1 MQRIQFWSA
10 SRLAGAAASRR
21 GTLALLALSGIF
33 YWASLFIYVPT
44 LGVYARSFGLSATLV
59 GTILSMYGM
68 WQALSRLPLGILADW
83 SGRRKPYILAGFIL
97 SAVGALIMAFADD
110 GAGLL
115 VGRAITGLAGS
126 AWVPMVV
133 LFSSLF
139 PPEQAVRASAILAV
153 ANSFSRLVATA
164 VTGVLNDSFGYQA
177 AFIAAA
183 VGAGLALLATL
194 PVREAALAPKQPSMK
209 QIARLGL
216 RRDVLVPTALNTV
229 AQYIAWATTFGC
241 LPIMARENLG
251 ASSAMISLLTSLNV
265 FLSIAGNLVTPHIAQ
280 RFNKLHLIYAT
291 FAVLVAGTALTAL
304 SGSIGMLFLAQ
315 AVLGLGSG
323 VNYPLLVGMSIEKV
337 DESER
342 ATAMG
347 LHQSV
352 YSVGIF
358 TGPWLSGILSD
369 AFGMPAMFAVTAV
382 GCALAVFGLGLLIG
396 ARRGQPG
403 PPA

>member
-83 SGRRKPYILAGFIL
+83 SGRRKPYILAGFVL
-97 SAVGALIMAFADD
+97 SAVGALIMAFAD
-110 GAGLL
+110 GAAGLL

-194 PVREAALAPKQPSMK
+194 PVREAALASKQPSMK
-209 QIARLGL
+209 QVARLGL

-229 AQYIAWATTFGC
+229 AQYIAWATTFGF

-265 FLSIAGNLVTPHIAQ
+265 FLSIAGNLVTPHISQ

-291 FAVLVAGTALTAL
+291 FAVLVAGTVLTAV

-352 YSVGIF
+352 YSIGIF

-369 AFGMPAMFAVTAV
+369 AFGMPAMFAVTAA
-382 GCALAVFGLGLLIG
+382 GCALVVFGLGLLISS
-396 ARRGQPG
+396 RRRQPG
-403 PPA
+403 PMA